1 MADVDDPGAAP
12 RTLVPAS
19 EGAAATPGTHKAAQA
34 GTPAQFQPLFFLLA
48 ALTAFAPLTTDI
60 YVPAMPAM
68 QEAFATSAAAVQLTL
83 STYFIGYALGQLF
96 YGPIADYFGRK
107 PPLYVGM
114 ALFIVASVA
123 CSLAPTVGWIAG
135 ARFVQAIGACAGSV
149 IARAVVADMFEAQ
162 QAARV
167 FAMLTMVMG
176 VAPVLAPSV
185 GAYLLALFGWEA
197 IFWALAA
204 FGIACLIASWLK
216 LPETLAPDHVAPL
229 ALGGALRRYGEIATD
244 RRFLAYCLPGAC
256 GMGGMFAYIAGSSFV
271 FIGRYHFTASGY
283 AMLFGLNSFAI
294 VCGAQVNRFLLRR
307 HRAETLL
314 RRALLVQ
321 LAVAIALL
329 GAALT
334 QPTRAAVIAVPLC
347 CYLATI
353 GFVFPNA
360 MAMAMSA
367 FRHRAGSASATLG
380 AMQSSLASVT
390 AVLVGAIGS
399 ATAIPMALIIALY
412 GVLAVAASR
421 LIKA

>member
-1 MADVDDPGAAP
+1 MANVDGPGAAQRSLAP
-12 RTLVPAS
+12 SGARTAAPAR
-19 EGAAATPGTHKAAQA
+19 
-34 GTPAQFQPLFFLLA
+34 FRPLFVLLA

-68 QEAFATSAAAVQLTL
+68 QQAFATSATAIQLTL
-83 STYFIGYALGQLF
+83 STYFIGFALGQLF
-96 YGPIADYFGRK
+96 YGPVADHFGRK
-107 PPLYVGM
+107 PPLFVGM

-135 ARFVQAIGACAGSV
+135 ARFVQAVGACAGSV
-149 IARAVVADMFEAQ
+149 IARAMVADMFEAQ

-185 GAYLLALFGWEA
+185 GAYLLAWFGWEA
-197 IFWALAA
+197 IFWALTA
-204 FGIACLIASWLK
+204 FGVLCLIAAWLK

-229 ALGGALRRYGEIATD
+229 ALGSALRQYGVIAAD

-271 FIGRYHFTASGY
+271 FIGRYHFTPAGY
-283 AMLFGLNSFAI
+283 ALLFGVNSFAI
-294 VCGAQVNRFLLRR
+294 IGGAQVNRLLLHR
-307 HRAETLL
+307 HRAEALL
-314 RRALLVQ
+314 RRALMVQ
-321 LAVAIALL
+321 FAVALTLL

-334 QPTRAAVIAVPLC
+334 EPARAAVIIVPLF

-380 AMQSSLASVT
+380 AIQSSLASIT
-390 AVLVGAIGS
+390 AIAVGAIGS
-399 ATAIPMALIIALY
+399 ATAVPMAVVIAFY
-412 GVLAVAASR
+412 GALAVTASR
-421 LIKA
+421 SIKP

>member
-1 MADVDDPGAAP
+1 MADVDGPGAAQ
-12 RTLVPAS
+12 RSLVPP
-19 EGAAATPGTHKAAQA
+19 GGRTAA
-34 GTPAQFQPLFFLLA
+34 PARFQPLFVLLA

-68 QEAFATSAAAVQLTL
+68 QQSFATSAAAIQLTL
-83 STYFIGYALGQLF
+83 STYFIGFALGQLF
-96 YGPIADYFGRK
+96 YGPVADHFGRK
-107 PPLYVGM
+107 PPLFVGM

-176 VAPVLAPSV
+176 VAPVLAPSA
-185 GAYLLALFGWEA
+185 GAYLLAWFGWEA
-197 IFWALAA
+197 IFWALTG
-204 FGIACLIASWLK
+204 FGVLCLIAAWLK

-229 ALGGALRRYGEIATD
+229 ALGSALSQYAKIAAD

-256 GMGGMFAYIAGSSFV
+256 GMGGMFAYIAGSSFI

-283 AMLFGLNSFAI
+283 AMLFGLNSVAI
-294 VCGAQVNRFLLRR
+294 IGGAQVNRLLLRR

-314 RRALLVQ
+314 RRALMVQ
-321 LAVAIALL
+321 FAMALILL
-329 GAALT
+329 GTALT
-334 QPTRAAVIAVPLC
+334 EPTHAAVIAAPLF

-360 MAMAMSA
+360 MAMALSA

-380 AMQSSLASVT
+380 AIQSSLASVT
-390 AVLVGAIGS
+390 AIVVGAIGS
-399 ATAIPMALIIALY
+399 ATSVPMALVIAFY
-412 GVLAVAASR
+412 GALAVTASR
-421 LIKA
+421 FIKI